1 VTFPVTCVGDY
12 HGGGFS
18 VPAEVILSTAQQQ
31 VVEHSGSDLQVIA
44 CAGSGKTE
52 SIARRVAHLIK
63 KGADP
68 QTIVAFTFTERAAA
82 ELKDR
87 IIRRVADEMGL
98 EYRDRL
104 GPMFVG
110 TIHAYC
116 FRILQDYVPRFG
128 NYDVLDEHRHAG
140 FLSREFYRIG
150 LNKLKARHWAP
161 LRDFARTVD
170 VIANEFIPPNALAGT
185 TLGECYQAYRQSLH
199 KHHFL
204 TFSQIISEA
213 LSALEDPE
221 TLERVRGP
229 LRHLFVDEYQDIN
242 PSQERL
248 IELLSAPP
256 VELTVVGDDDQ
267 SIYQWRGSDVRNIL
281 TFKQR
286 RPGAMSVD
294 LDTNRRSRPAIVDAA
309 NRFSKSIPNR
319 LDKTMKEHRQ
329 TGPNQVVPWSAA
341 TDATEADTIA
351 DTILR
356 LKDLGYRYR
365 DIAVLFRSVR
375 TSAPPFIEALRARDI
390 PYTAGGRTGLFLQPE
405 VAFVAEIY
413 AWFVDGDW
421 RDEPWGEFR
430 KADLTRIVTG
440 LNSVFGAGQPI
451 PGLQQYIEDWREFM
465 LRGTRPVNLVGDYYR
480 LLHELGVHKTDLT
493 SPAGSARMG
502 ALARFS
508 EVLADFEHVN
518 RRGRQVEKDGELVFE
533 AANDRGR
540 DFFRALHNYL
550 LHYARD
556 AYEEFEGEP
565 SVDLDAVDILT
576 VHQAKGLEWPVVFLP
591 SLTQGRFPS
600 RRAGQEQEWLLPED
614 VFPKA
619 VRERY
624 EGGDEEERR
633 LFYVAMTRARDTLY
647 LSRFERKKNRFTPS
661 DYFVEVAGA
670 LPPVTVELPLPGPP
684 ADESPKEAPTLDV
697 SFSDLAS
704 FEECGHR
711 YRLSNVLGF
720 QTQIAPEL
728 GYGRAIHHVLRQL
741 AETVRDV
748 GEIPDKE
755 DLNRLADEEFY
766 VPFASLQAWE
776 TMRKAAKRLVNSYVD
791 NYSTDLH
798 RVWAVERP
806 FALHLDDGIVSGRAD
821 VILDE
826 EGGRTGA
833 LAIVDYKVSA
843 DESRSARYEE
853 QLQIYSLAGRG
864 EGLTVEG
871 AYLHELND
879 GSRSSINISD
889 VATGAALGNVKHHI
903 GRLRTGHFQPAPNP
917 ERCET
922 CEYQRICAHAE
933 TGRTE

>member
-1 VTFPVTCVGDY
+1 VRLSPAQESVVR
-12 HGGGFS
+12 HRGG
-18 VPAEVILSTAQQQ
+18 
-31 VVEHSGSDLQVIA
+31 DLQVIA

-52 SIARRVAHLIK
+52 SIARRVATLIDD
-63 KGADP
+63 GEAP
-68 QTIVAFTFTERAAA
+68 ASIVAFTFTERAAA

-87 IIRRVADEMGL
+87 ITRRVAEAKGPAFL
-98 EYRDRL
+98 DRL

-116 FRILQDYVPRFG
+116 SRILQDHVPKFG
-128 NYDVLDEHRHAG
+128 NYDVLDENRHAG

-150 LNKLKARHWAP
+150 LSKLRSKHWAP
-161 LRDFARTVD
+161 IRDFASTVD
-170 VIANEFIPPNALAGT
+170 VIANEFIPANALAGT
-185 TLGECYQAYRQSLH
+185 SLGECYSAYRQALTR
-199 KHHFL
+199 HHFL
-204 TFSQIISEA
+204 TFSLIIA
-213 LSALEDPE
+213 SALEALEDRDIR
-221 TLERVRGP
+221 ERVRGP
-229 LRHLFVDEYQDIN
+229 LKHLLVDEYQDIN

-248 IELLSAPP
+248 IELLSAAP
-256 VELTVVGDDDQ
+256 VQLTVVGDDDQ

-281 TFKQR
+281 TFKRR
-286 RPGAMSVD
+286 RPGATSVD
-294 LDTNRRSRPAIVDAA
+294 LDTNRRSRPRIVAVANQFSKTIA
-309 NRFSKSIPNR
+309 NRLI
-319 LDKTMKEHRQ
+319 KTMKEHRPA
-329 TGPNQVVPWSAA
+329 GPNQVVPWSAA

-351 DTILR
+351 DTVLR
-356 LKDLGYRYR
+356 LRELGYRYR

-375 TSAPPFIEALRARDI
+375 TAAPLLIEALRAREI

-405 VAFVAEIY
+405 VAFIAEIY
-413 AWFVDGDW
+413 AWFVDGNW

-430 KADLTRIVTG
+430 KADLTRIISG
-440 LNSVFGAGQPI
+440 LNNVFGAGQPI
-451 PGLQQYIEDWREFM
+451 PDLQKYIEDWRAFV
-465 LRGTRPVNLVGDYYR
+465 LRGMRPVNLVGDYYR
-480 LLHELGVHKTDLT
+480 LLHELGVHKTDLAST
-493 SPAGSARMG
+493 AGSARMG

-518 RRGRQVEKDGELVFE
+518 RRGRQIEKDGDLLFE
-533 AANDRGR
+533 AGMDRGR
-540 DFFRALHNYL
+540 EYFRALHNYL

-565 SVDLDAVDILT
+565 SIDLDAVDILT

-600 RRAGQEQEWLLPED
+600 RRAGQPQEWLLSEE

-619 VRERY
+619 ARRRY
-624 EGGDEEERR
+624 EGGDEDERR
-633 LFYVAMTRARDTLY
+633 LFYVAMTRARDALY
-647 LSRFERKKNRFTPS
+647 LSRFERKTNRFKPS
-661 DYFVEVAGA
+661 DYFLEVAGRV
-670 LPPVTVELPLPGPP
+670 PPVSEELPLPGPP
-684 ADESPKEAPTLDV
+684 ATESPKEAPALDV

-741 AETVRDV
+741 AETVRDI
-748 GEIPDKE
+748 GEIPDKQE
-755 DLNRLADEEFY
+755 LNRLAEEEFY
-766 VPFASLQAWE
+766 VPFASLQAWQ

-826 EGGRTGA
+826 EGGRTGS

-864 EGLTVEG
+864 EGLTVEA
-871 AYLHELND
+871 AYLHELKD
-879 GSRSSINISD
+879 GSRSAVNISD
-889 VATGAALGNVKHHI
+889 AATTEAMASARHHL
-903 GRLRTGHFQPAPNP
+903 GRLRTGQFEPAPEP
-917 ERCET
+917 DRCEA
-922 CEYQRICAHAE
+922 CEYQRICQHAQTSNAGSPRE
-933 TGRTE
+933 QS

>member
-1 VTFPVTCVGDY
+1 MRLSAAQEAIVR
-12 HGGGFS
+12 HRGG
-18 VPAEVILSTAQQQ
+18 
-31 VVEHSGSDLQVIA
+31 DLQVIA

-52 SIARRVAHLIK
+52 SIAQRIAALIDE
-63 KGADP
+63 GAEP
-68 QTIVAFTFTERAAA
+68 ASIVAFTFTERAAA

-87 IIRRVADEMGL
+87 ITRRVAEVKG
-98 EYRDRL
+98 EAFRDRL

-116 FRILQDYVPRFG
+116 FRILQDHVPKFG
-128 NYDVLDEHRHAG
+128 NYDVLDENRHAG

-150 LNKLKARHWAP
+150 LSKLKAKHWAP
-161 LRDFARTVD
+161 IRDFASTVD
-170 VIANEFIPPNALAGT
+170 VIANEFIPANALAGT
-185 TLGECYQAYRQSLH
+185 PLGECYSAYRQSLTR
-199 KHHFL
+199 HHFL
-204 TFSQIISEA
+204 TFSLIIS
-213 LSALEDPE
+213 SALEALEDRDIR
-221 TLERVRGP
+221 ERVCGP
-229 LRHLFVDEYQDIN
+229 LKHLFVDEYQDIN

-248 IELLSAPP
+248 IEILSAAP
-256 VELTVVGDDDQ
+256 VQLTVVGDDDQ

-286 RPGAMSVD
+286 RTGATSID

-309 NRFSKSIPNR
+309 NRFSKTIPNR
-319 LDKTMKEHRQ
+319 LDKTMKEYRPA
-329 TGPNQVVPWSAA
+329 GPNQVVPWSAA
-341 TDATEADTIA
+341 TDASEADTIA
-351 DTILR
+351 ATILR
-356 LKDLGYRYR
+356 LKAQGYHYR

-375 TSAPPFIEALRARDI
+375 TAAPPLIEALRVREI

-430 KADLTRIVTG
+430 KADLARIING
-440 LNSVFGAGQPI
+440 LNTVFGAGRPI
-451 PGLQQYIEDWREFM
+451 PELQNYIEDWRAFM
-465 LRGTRPVNLVGDYYR
+465 LRGVRPVNLVGDYYR
-480 LLHELGVHKTDLT
+480 LLHELGVHQTDLT

-508 EVLADFEHVN
+508 EVLADFEHVH

-533 AANDRGR
+533 AAMDRGR
-540 DFFRALHNYL
+540 DYFRALYNYL

-556 AYEEFEGEP
+556 AYEEFEGEAT
-565 SVDLDAVDILT
+565 VDLDAVDILT

-600 RRAGQEQEWLLPED
+600 RRAGQAQEWLLGED

-619 VRERY
+619 VRKRY

-633 LFYVAMTRARDTLY
+633 LFYVAMTRARDALY
-647 LSRFERKKNRFTPS
+647 LSRFERKTNKFKPS
-661 DYFVEVAGA
+661 DYFLEVAGDV
-670 LPPVTVELPLPGPP
+670 PPVSEELPLPGAP
-684 ADESPKEAPTLDV
+684 ATESPKEAPTLDV

-711 YRLSNVLGF
+711 YRLSNILGF

-741 AETVRDV
+741 AETVRDI
-748 GEIPDKE
+748 GEIPGKD
-755 DLNRLADEEFY
+755 DLNRLAEEEFY
-766 VPFASLQAWE
+766 VPFASLQAWQ

-791 NYSTDLH
+791 HYSTDLH

-843 DESRSARYEE
+843 DESRSARYEQ

-864 EGLTVEG
+864 EGLTVEA
-871 AYLHELND
+871 AYLHELKD
-879 GSRSSINISD
+879 GSRSAVNISD
-889 VATGAALGNVKHHI
+889 AATTEALASVRHHL
-903 GRLRTGHFQPAPNP
+903 GRLRAGQFEPAPEP
-917 ERCET
+917 DRCEA
-922 CEYQRICAHAE
+922 CEYRQVCAHAGAE
-933 TGRTE
+933 NRSSAQK